1 LDDGSSRAG
10 AANAGGWYGDEKA
23 RRRLRPD
30 PPVKTEMAV
39 AAALTFAATTV
50 QAATT
55 DLVVHCDPPLAR
67 PLYDIAVAFRSR
79 NGVQLRIFPTAPNA
93 IPAQLAREIQN
104 DVVVT
109 QPEILARIC
118 ASGQLADLPLSSQW
132 RNRLIVAAKRAGS
145 RKPIEQETLAAPD
158 PVWGG
163 GPDGPALLTAAGLRP
178 ARLAGTFS
186 TDEARTLLLDGEAA
200 YALLYA
206 TELTPE
212 LEEVATSRLSAPR
225 IAVAA
230 VTRSARR
237 PNPDA
242 LLRFLATA
250 EAGAILRANALEP
263 MS

>member
-1 LDDGSSRAG
+1 
-10 AANAGGWYGDEKA
+10 
-23 RRRLRPD
+23 
-30 PPVKTEMAV
+30 VKTEAAIV
-39 AAALTFAATTV
+39 AALVFAATAA
-50 QAATT
+50 QAETT
-55 DLVVHCDPPLAR
+55 DLVVHCDPPLAH
-67 PLYDIAVAFRSR
+67 PLHDIAAAFRSR
-79 NGVQLRIFPTAPNA
+79 TGVQLRIFPTASNA

-109 QPEILARIC
+109 QPEILARIG
-118 ASGQLADLPLSSQW
+118 ASGQLADFRPSGQW
-132 RNRLIVAAKRAGS
+132 RNRLIISAKRAGT
-145 RKPIEQETLAAPD
+145 RKSIEQETLAAPD

-178 ARLAGTFS
+178 ARLVGTFG
-186 TDEARTLLLDGEAA
+186 TDEARSLLLDGETA

-212 LEEVATSRLSAPR
+212 LKEVATPGLSAPT

-242 LLRFLATA
+242 LLRFLATE
-250 EAGAILRANALEP
+250 EAGDILRANSLEP
-263 MS
+263 VS

>member
-1 LDDGSSRAG
+1 M
-10 AANAGGWYGDEKA
+10 
-23 RRRLRPD
+23 
-30 PPVKTEMAV
+30 KTEMAV
-39 AAALTFAATTV
+39 AAALAFAATAS

-67 PLYDIAVAFRSR
+67 PLYDIAAAFRTRS
-79 NGVQLRIFPTAPNA
+79 GVQLRIFPTAPNA

-109 QPEILARIC
+109 QPEILARIG
-118 ASGQLADLPLSSQW
+118 ASGLLADLPMSAQW

-145 RKPIEQETLAAPD
+145 RRPIEQETLAAPD

-163 GPDGPALLTAAGLRP
+163 GPDGPALLTAAELRP
-178 ARLAGTFS
+178 ARLIGTFS
-186 TDEARTLLLDGEAA
+186 TDEARTLLLDGEVT

-206 TELTPE
+206 SELTPE
-212 LEEVATSRLSAPR
+212 LAEVAASGLSAPR
-225 IAVAA
+225 NAVAA

-250 EAGAILRANALEP
+250 EAGAILRANSLEP
-263 MS
+263 VS

>member
-1 LDDGSSRAG
+1 
-10 AANAGGWYGDEKA
+10 
-23 RRRLRPD
+23 
-30 PPVKTEMAV
+30 VKTEAAVV
-39 AAALTFAATTV
+39 AALAFAATTV
-50 QAATT
+50 RAATT

-67 PLYDIAVAFRSR
+67 PLHDIAAAFRTR
-79 NGVQLRIFPTAPNA
+79 TGVQLRIFPTAPNA

-109 QPEILARIC
+109 QPEILARIG
-118 ASGQLADLPLSSQW
+118 ASGQLADFRRSAQW
-132 RNRLIVAAKRAGS
+132 RNRLIVAAKRADL

-178 ARLAGTFS
+178 ARLVGTFS

-200 YALLYA
+200 YALLYV

-212 LEEVATSRLSAPR
+212 LEEVATPSVSAPT

-250 EAGAILRANALEP
+250 EAGAILRANSLEP
-263 MS
+263 VS